1 MHHMLC
7 GFFSNIK
14 ILMQQA
20 AVTGWL
26 LQPKKPYKLESTSDL
41 CLYGFRLC
49 FLQ

>member
-14 ILMQQA
+14 I
-20 AVTGWL
+20 L